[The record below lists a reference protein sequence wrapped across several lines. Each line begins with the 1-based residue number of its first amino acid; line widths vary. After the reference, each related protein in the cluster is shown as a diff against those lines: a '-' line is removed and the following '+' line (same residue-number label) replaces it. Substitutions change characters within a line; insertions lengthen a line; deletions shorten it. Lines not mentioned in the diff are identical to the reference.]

1 MGVAPEARMGVAP
14 EARMGVA
21 PEARMGVAPEARM
34 GVAPEA
40 RMADRSTG
48 PGSCQGRSCAGLPPR
63 QAPGVRDARASAPQG
78 AGVVSDPWQA

>member
-1 MGVAPEARMGVAP
+1 MGVAP

-48 PGSCQGRSCAGLPPR
+48 PGSCQGRAS
-63 QAPGVRDARASAPQG
+63 VRDCHLARLQVCVERERALSKARE
-78 AGVVSDPWQA
+78 